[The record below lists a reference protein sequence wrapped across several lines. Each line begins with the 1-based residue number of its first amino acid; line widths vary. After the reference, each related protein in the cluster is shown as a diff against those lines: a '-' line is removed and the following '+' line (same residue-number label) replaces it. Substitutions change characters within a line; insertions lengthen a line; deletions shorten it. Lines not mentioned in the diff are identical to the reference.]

1 MKLSLKAPTPLEYFA
16 ALVHS
21 DSAFMLLE
29 AAISIGQDEYPELD
43 VSQVQDEIDEL
54 TARLKRRIPKDAGK
68 LQKLRILNQ
77 FFYRDLGFA
86 ANANDFANPDNSLV
100 HCVLEKRLG
109 IPISIALIWL
119 ELAQSLGLAARGV
132 AFPGHF
138 LVKVHL
144 TEGQVVI
151 DPLTGSSLSRDE
163 LLERLEPYRDLVGLQ
178 DGQEFA
184 LGHYLQPATAR
195 EIIGRM
201 LRNLQE
207 IHATQEDW
215 PRLLAVLERL
225 LVLLPRAWSIY
236 RDRGLVYA
244 ELSRDGHALEDLETY
259 LANSTHAADRNAI
272 LARVSELKRMTR

>member
-1 MKLSLKAPTPLEYFA
+1 MKLSLKPPTPLEYFA
-16 ALVHS
+16 ALVQS
-21 DSAFMLLE
+21 DSALMLLE
-29 AAISIGQDEYPELD
+29 AAASVGQDEYPDLD
-43 VSQVQDEIDEL
+43 VARVQDKIDEL

-68 LQKLRILNQ
+68 LQKLRLLNQ

-86 ANANDFANPDNSLV
+86 GNSNDFANPDNSFI

-144 TEGQVVI
+144 AEGQVVM
-151 DPLTGSSLSRDE
+151 DPLSGSSLSRDE
-163 LLERLEPYRDLVGLQ
+163 LLERLEPYRDLAGLQ
-178 DGQEFA
+178 AEQEFA
-184 LGHYLQPATAR
+184 LGHYLQPATGR
-195 EIIGRM
+195 EIIGRL

-207 IHATQEDW
+207 IYSAQEDW

-225 LVLLPRAWSIY
+225 LVLLPHAWSIY

-244 ELSRDGHALEDLETY
+244 ELSREGHALEDLETY
-259 LANSTHAADRNAI
+259 LANCLHASDRPAI
-272 LARVSELKRMTR
+272 LARVMELKRMIR